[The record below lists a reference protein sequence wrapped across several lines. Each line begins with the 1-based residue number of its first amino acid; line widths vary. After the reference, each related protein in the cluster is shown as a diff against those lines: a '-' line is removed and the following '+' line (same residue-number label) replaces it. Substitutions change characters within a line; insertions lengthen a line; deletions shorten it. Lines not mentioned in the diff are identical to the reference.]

1 MTKMSAVKKKSL
13 APVLSVL
20 AMLAIL
26 AVSVLFLWK
35 PFTSQAS
42 QPLYTDRDLMAA
54 TQIAYYDFGAE
65 RLAAHGGRATVRE
78 LLRERDL
85 YRELESKW
93 NHAEGELEKLMAK
106 RNLELYQEIVA
117 DGSVYGNWY
126 VADVND
132 RNESDGFYGILLETD
147 SGHGIIAFR
156 GSESYD
162 ANQIMKDWINADFGL
177 LMAKDTTQQEK
188 AAEYMADIENRFSYP
203 QYAVTGH
210 SLGGN
215 LAAHAAIA
223 APDTMREKLIQTVNF
238 DGPGFSK
245 EYMERHQD
253 SIGKVQHPID
263 YYRWSL
269 VGALLTQPACARSRI
284 VKVTDDIRPLEEL
297 TSNYLRH
304 ATVFISF
311 RDGWVQDGTEDLLS
325 KTMGPWSR
333 KVDNEVIEQRNKR
346 EQAD

>member
-1 MTKMSAVKKKSL
+1 MRTVKKKWLIERMPAFAVPALLALLTVFSL
-13 APVLSVL
+13 
-20 AMLAIL
+20 MLWQPHPAE
-26 AVSVLFLWK
+26 
-35 PFTSQAS
+35 AS
-42 QPLYTDRDLMAA
+42 QTVYTDRELMAA

-106 RNLELYQEIVA
+106 RNLELYEEIVA
-117 DGSVYGNWY
+117 DGSVCGSWY
-126 VADVND
+126 VTDVND
-132 RNESDGFYGILLETD
+132 RNESDGFYGILIETD
-147 SGHGIIAFR
+147 SGHAIIAFR

-188 AAEYMADIENRFSYP
+188 AAEYMADIEKRFSYP

-215 LAAHAAIA
+215 LAAHAVIA
-223 APDTMREKLIQTVNF
+223 APDTMRGKLVQAVNF
-238 DGPGFSK
+238 DGPGFSE
-245 EYMERHQD
+245 EYMERHQERIA
-253 SIGKVQHPID
+253 SVSAPID
-263 YYRWSL
+263 HYRWSL
-269 VGALLTQPACARSRI
+269 VGALLTQPSCIRSRI
-284 VKVTDDIRPLEEL
+284 VRVTDDIKPLEEL

-304 ATVFISF
+304 STAFISF
-311 RDGWVQDGTEDLLS
+311 QDGWVQDGTEDLLS

-333 KVDNEVIEQRNKR
+333 RIDKEIIEKRNEK